1 MTQIYEIN
9 ASVCRSQTCQNC
21 KGVSEM
27 SEGWETLTQ
36 AHVVLL
42 GQRSGATGK
51 FLVCLWASLL
61 RLGVR
66 SALGFG
72 NVDDSFCTI
81 VAMCLRASCSPS
93 QSFYFCWK
101 MLIFGV
107 LLWFQ
112 PLIFPLPLHFDLKN
126 SAGGL
131 CALSLQASSG
141 KEDGWALG
149 HLPLIQP
156 HQRFFLPL
164 WVVQSPHRM
173 G

>member
-1 MTQIYEIN
+1 
-9 ASVCRSQTCQNC
+9 
-21 KGVSEM
+21 M
-27 SEGWETLTQ
+27 SEGWEQLTQ
-36 AHVVLL
+36 AHIVLL
-42 GQRSGATGK
+42 GQRAGATEK
-51 FLVCLWASLL
+51 FLVCFWASLL

-72 NVDDSFCTI
+72 NVDDSFCPI
-81 VAMCLRASCSPS
+81 VAMCLRASCLPF
-93 QSFYFCWK
+93 QSFCFCCK
-101 MLIFGV
+101 MLICGD

-131 CALSLQASSG
+131 CALGSQASGG
-141 KEDGWALG
+141 KADGWALG

-156 HQRFFLPL
+156 HQHFFLPS